1 MKKLLSFVFYLTYVA
16 SINLLFLFLLIVPV
30 YLTIFQWLAP
40 LPGGII
46 TVISWLILYKKIDF
60 FKTTNQNGISFI
72 KNKKYETFW
81 EENHTS
87 AYFTLSPLFLFL
99 IYLFWAVFVKEPSDC
114 MTITY
119 QDFDSNGKVV
129 EKRGRV
135 CGSAKDKVHPRWK
148 DD

>member
-1 MKKLLSFVFYLTYVA
+1 MKIFGKKNIY
-16 SINLLFLFLLIVPV
+16 LLIFGS
-30 YLTIFQWLAP
+30 LP
-40 LPGGII
+40 LI
-46 TVISWLILYKKIDF
+46 
-60 FKTTNQNGISFI
+60 
-72 KNKKYETFW
+72 
-81 EENHTS
+81 
-87 AYFTLSPLFLFL
+87 LFL

>member
-1 MKKLLSFVFYLTYVA
+1 MKKLFSFVFYLSYIV
-16 SINLLFLFLLIVPV
+16 SINLFFLYLLIGPA
-30 YLTIFQWLAP
+30 YLIIFGWLAHVA
-40 LPGGII
+40 GGII
-46 TVISWLILYKKIDF
+46 AIISWMILYKRINF
-60 FKTTNQNGISFI
+60 FKTTNQNTISFI
-72 KNKKYETFW
+72 KNKKYEDFW
-81 EENHTS
+81 EEKHIS
-87 AYFTLSPLFLFL
+87 SYFWLSPLILFL